1 MMTLDTML
9 TQHRSLAFTIFF
21 HTSKI
26 LQYLDGPVVTALT
39 SHQLGLG
46 SIPARF
52 EMWVEFVVCSH
63 LEDLHENQLQGDL
76 ASSLNNVIHV
86 FILLFLKV
94 FCPKN
99 TTRHEY
105 HHEISKLYIFPELL

>member
-26 LQYLDGPVVTALT
+26 LQYVDGPVVRALT

-52 EMWVEFVVCSH
+52 EMWVEFVVCSRPYFEG
-63 LEDLHENQLQGDL
+63 LEDLHENQLRE
-76 ASSLNNVIHV
+76 
-86 FILLFLKV
+86 ILYTTSFL
-94 FCPKN
+94 
-99 TTRHEY
+99 
-105 HHEISKLYIFPELL
+105 SK